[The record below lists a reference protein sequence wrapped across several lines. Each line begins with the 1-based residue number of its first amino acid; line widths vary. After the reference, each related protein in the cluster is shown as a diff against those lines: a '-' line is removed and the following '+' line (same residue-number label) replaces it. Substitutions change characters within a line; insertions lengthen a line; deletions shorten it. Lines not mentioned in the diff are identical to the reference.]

1 MNEYRVKVGSGRSQT
16 FGIVGRRCLP
26 PDYSRQNWLRPY
38 LYKLL
43 VDFGNE
49 YVEIPW
55 NAITVNQNYR
65 AGRHYDK
72 HNKGDSYLVAFGDY
86 AGGDLEIH
94 EGDLSGT
101 HNIWCRPIVAD
112 FSKILH
118 SVSHF
123 TGERYSL
130 VYYWFETPRS
140 VLLPEPSVRYEEDR
154 WWFYRG
160 DQRLSRKNGLPHP
173 LCKDKEK
180 PETTTDMTGMKIESK
195 NKVLEFR

>member
-72 HNKGDSYLVAFGDY
+72 HNKGDSYLVAFGSY
-86 AGGDLEIH
+86 TGGDLEIH